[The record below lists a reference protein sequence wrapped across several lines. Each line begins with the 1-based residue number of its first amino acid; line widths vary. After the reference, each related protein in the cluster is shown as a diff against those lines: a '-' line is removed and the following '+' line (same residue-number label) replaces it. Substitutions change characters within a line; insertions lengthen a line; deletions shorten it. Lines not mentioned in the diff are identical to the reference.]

1 MKVNILSKR
10 VWKVGILLVLI
21 SGCQYL
27 GEQLQASNVLLSG
40 TIKDKKVAEAS
51 GIAISR
57 RNNQLLWMN
66 NDSGNPAT
74 IYALNRQG
82 TVVASV
88 KVEGVKN
95 RDWEDV
101 ASFDYQGKPYLL
113 IADVGDNDAQWPSYL
128 LHIIAEPQLDL
139 NKSGAKLKVK
149 PAWTI
154 EFTYP
159 DGQHDCE
166 SVAVDMQ
173 NHKVL
178 LLTKREEIPQLFEL
192 DLLSGGKQVATSL
205 GEISPLPKATNHN
218 LSLIQLFNFATMPTG
233 MDISSDG
240 NSLVLITYASAYQY
254 INSSHQP
261 WSSVMKQTPRE
272 IQLPKLKQAEGIG
285 FDQTGQ
291 YIFVTSE
298 KLPAPILR
306 MDSLIPKS

>member
-1 MKVNILSKR
+1 MSKSVFKVCSLF
-10 VWKVGILLVLI
+10 LLI

-27 GEQLQASNVLLSG
+27 GDPLQASDVLLSG

-57 RNNQLLWMN
+57 RNNQLLWIN

-74 IYALNRQG
+74 IYALNQQG

-88 KVEGVKN
+88 KITGVKN

-101 ASFDYQGKPYLL
+101 ASFGYQGKPYLL
-113 IADVGDNDAQWPSYL
+113 VADVGDNDAQWSSYS
-128 LHIIAEPQLDL
+128 LHIIAEPKLDPH
-139 NKSGAKLKVK
+139 GPATKLKVK
-149 PAWTI
+149 PAWSI

-159 DGQHDCE
+159 NGQHDCE

-192 DLLSGGKQVATSL
+192 DLLTRGKQVATSL
-205 GEISPLPKATNHN
+205 GEISPLPKASNHN
-218 LSLIQLFNFATMPTG
+218 LSLMQLFNFATMPTG

-254 INSSHQP
+254 VNPDHQP
-261 WSSVMKQTPRE
+261 WSSIMKQTPAE
-272 IQLPKLKQAEGIG
+272 IPLPKLKQAEAIG
-285 FDQTGQ
+285 FDQTGH

-298 KLPAPILR
+298 KLPAPIIR